1 MRRALPPLKTLAA
14 FAAALV
20 GWGAHAYT
28 LRGAVIDDSYIS
40 LRYAWHLVH
49 GHGLVYN
56 PGQRVEGFTNF
67 SWTLLGAAMLRL
79 GVDPLRALLVASTL
93 AGLVTMVTVLRAG
106 RALGRPDETS
116 GVWGAAVLAAAA
128 GMAMYPHA
136 GMETL
141 LDTMLVTLAAV
152 ALVQRRPTH
161 FAAWTSLAFMTR
173 PEAGLLGVL
182 GLALMAPR
190 PRDALRALPV
200 FALLVLPYLGWKLW
214 YFHALLPNTL
224 SAKRPDVAHGFRYL
238 AEFARPLAVVILAAV
253 AGAWRSRPRAELLA
267 LWLVHALA
275 AALEGG
281 DWMPAHRL
289 LLPTLPWLCVAADG
303 ALGDALRGLVG
314 RGSLRATWWR
324 RLAGVAVLVGF
335 GVWVTTSVRT
345 TRMLRSWYTELAR
358 VDRYRADLARHLSR
372 HGVRSVALFD
382 IGLFAYVDP
391 SMDVLDLGGL
401 TDRVIARSPGPLGD
415 KLFPVSHL
423 EARDPEVTVL
433 TSFHPM
439 TRTASGSLEID
450 TIWSVERRVV
460 TSPWFIRRVGYLCSV
475 QVPSG
480 YAMHVFAR
488 TDLPQRDALVGGPCE
503 ALP

>member
-1 MRRALPPLKTLAA
+1 MKTLAA
-14 FAAALV
+14 FAAALL
-20 GWGAHAYT
+20 GWGVHAYT

-40 LRYAWHLVH
+40 LRYAWHLMH

-56 PGQRVEGFTNF
+56 VGQRVEGYTNF
-67 SWTLLGAAMLRL
+67 LWTLLGALLLRM
-79 GVDPLRALLVASTL
+79 GVAPLRGLAVASTL
-93 AGLVTMVTVLRAG
+93 AGFTAMVTVLRGG
-106 RALGRPDETS
+106 RALGRPGETS
-116 GVWGAAVLAAAA
+116 GVWGAMVLAASA

-141 LDTMLVTLAAV
+141 LDTALVTLAAV

-161 FAAWTSLAFMTR
+161 FAAYTSLAFLTR

-182 GLALMAPR
+182 GLAIMAPR

-200 FALLVLPYLGWKLW
+200 FAAMVLPYLAWKVW

-224 SAKRPDVAHGFRYL
+224 SAKRPDLSHGAQYVG
-238 AEFARPLAVVILAAV
+238 EFVRPLAVVALAGV
-253 AGAWRSRPRAELLA
+253 AGAWRSRARAELFV
-267 LWLVHALA
+267 LWVVHVVA
-275 AALEGG
+275 AGLEGG

-289 LLPTLPWLCVAADG
+289 LLPTLPWLCIAADG

-314 RGSLRATWWR
+314 RGSLRATWWM

-335 GVWVTTSVRT
+335 GVWVTANVRT
-345 TRMLRSWYTELAR
+345 TKMLRSWYTELAR
-358 VDRYRADLARHLSR
+358 VDGYRADLARHLSR
-372 HGVRSVALFD
+372 HRVRSVGLFD
-382 IGLFAYVDP
+382 IGLFAYIDP

-415 KLFPVSHL
+415 KVFPVSHL
-423 EARDPEVTVL
+423 DARNPEVMVL

-439 TRTASGSLEID
+439 TRTDAGSLEID
-450 TIWSVERRVV
+450 TIWGVERRVV
-460 TSPWFIRRVGYLCSV
+460 TSPWFAAHVGYLCSV

-488 TDLPQRDALVGGPCE
+488 MDLPQRDALVGGPC
-503 ALP
+503 APLP